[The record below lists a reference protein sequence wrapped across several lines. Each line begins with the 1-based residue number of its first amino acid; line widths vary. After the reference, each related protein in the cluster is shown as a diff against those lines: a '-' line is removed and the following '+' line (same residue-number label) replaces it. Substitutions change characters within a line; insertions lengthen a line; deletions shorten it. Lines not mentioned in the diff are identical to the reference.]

1 MLSDGLKFPIHA
13 VDANLTMYSANARI
27 QKVPDRESIPD
38 YS

>member
-13 VDANLTMYSANARI
+13 VDADLIMYSAIAGI

-38 YS
+38 YP